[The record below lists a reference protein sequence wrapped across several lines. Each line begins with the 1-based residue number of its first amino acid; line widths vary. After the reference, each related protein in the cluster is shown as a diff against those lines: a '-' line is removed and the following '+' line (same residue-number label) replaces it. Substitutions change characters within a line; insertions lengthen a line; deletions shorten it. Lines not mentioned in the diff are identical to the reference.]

1 MAIKEDEGE
10 DIKDL
15 DFLQLFGLFSIT
27 GIDVVTVTR
36 LSLCL
41 SLSFSLFGS
50 VSLFHF
56 ASVSFCLSLGYLFL
70 LFRLC
75 LSVSLSVYFFVCFRF
90 PLSPLS
96 LSLSL
101 PPAPFSRLTLSPSLH
116 FSSLSPFSLFVFTSV
131 FLAQATWRTLSKL
144 ILSE

>member
-1 MAIKEDEGE
+1 MLLLLPA
-10 DIKDL
+10 
-15 DFLQLFGLFSIT
+15 SRS
-27 GIDVVTVTR
+27 V
-36 LSLCL
+36 SL
-41 SLSFSLFGS
+41 SLSLFAS

-96 LSLSL
+96 LYLSL

-131 FLAQATWRTLSKL
+131 FLAQAIWRTLSKL